1 MMTLWPKRENVN
13 IIDVENNPEKM
24 TKKEQTDD
32 TK

>member
-1 MMTLWPKRENVN
+1 MMTLWTKRENVN
-13 IIDVENNPEKM
+13 VIDVENNPEKM